1 VAAHKVVE
9 ELMPRLATIPLDQPE
24 WVRWPELALASR
36 AIERPSLR
44 RHTRAILE
52 ALAEQAKKQ
61 SPNALWTQRVTNLLA
76 RAELL

>member
-1 VAAHKVVE
+1 
-9 ELMPRLATIPLDQPE
+9 
-24 WVRWPELALASR
+24 LASR

-52 ALAEQAKKQ
+52 ALAEQGKKQ
-61 SPNALWTQRVTNLLA
+61 SPNALWTQRVANLLA